1 MGNREYGWFKMRLK
15 ALSITRFMVE
25 KAVCATENNRFLLVR
40 SPFRRFQQPLPSMG
54 GFRTIKTTTTN
65 NKNYKTRLYSLKPSR
80 SCSFVRPIDLAA

>member
-1 MGNREYGWFKMRLK
+1 MRNREDVWFKMQLK
-15 ALSITRFMVE
+15 AMRITRFMVE
-25 KAVCATENNRFLLVR
+25 QAVCATKNNKFLLVR